1 MYEIMRCILFFIVL
15 FVMSGSLWAKSP
27 VVEKL
32 KQIKE
37 ISGIKEMREEGFVE
51 YYEFWFEQPID
62 HADPS
67 KGSFKQR
74 VLLGCWDIR
83 ILRPRW

>member
-15 FVMSGSLWAKSP
+15 FVMSGSLWAESP

-37 ISGIKEMREEGFVE
+37 ISGIKEMKEEGFRKVRSSSG
-51 YYEFWFEQPID
+51 F
-62 HADPS
+62 
-67 KGSFKQR
+67 
-74 VLLGCWDIR
+74 C
-83 ILRPRW
+83 